1 MNWKLA
7 TAYLLLL
14 LLVACTG
21 AAVGE
26 TAVSNDPVALGRR
39 LYVPACAGCHGEQG
53 EGYVSA
59 VPAPALNSSGTL
71 WQQTD
76 QQIYDWIADG
86 KLDGDNPMPGNSNQF
101 TDDQIWAIVA
111 YLHTLWS
118 EEQQA
123 AQP

>member
-1 MNWKLA
+1 M
-7 TAYLLLL
+7 
-14 LLVACTG
+14 
-21 AAVGE
+21 GE